1 MSEDVTRRVE
11 LHHKLL
17 LGDPENLKEQPGL
30 IVEHARTAEEFR
42 TSLREANKTLSEIR
56 NVGIWMF
63 GIILTGFL
71 TAVMAMVY
79 RVHP

>member
-1 MSEDVTRRVE
+1 MSDEITGKVN

-30 IVEHARTAEEFR
+30 IVEHAKTADILVQ
-42 TSLREANKTLSEIR
+42 TNKTLAEIR
-56 NVGIWMF
+56 NVGIWVF

-71 TAVMAMVY
+71 TAVMALVFKGQ
-79 RVHP
+79 

>member
-1 MSEDVTRRVE
+1 MSEDLTRRVD

-30 IVEHARTAEEFR
+30 IVEHARTADA
-42 TSLREANKTLSEIR
+42 LLMANKTLGEIR
-56 NVGIWMF
+56 TVVIWVF

-71 TAVMAMVY
+71 TAVMALVY
-79 RVHP
+79 LGHP